1 MDSSLIQASELRNQF
16 NGLFMLQEAR
26 APKPDGVIPL
36 GMTVSNPPTQSE
48 VQGVADKLDEL
59 INALNS

>member
-1 MDSSLIQASELRNQF
+1 
-16 NGLFMLQEAR
+16 MLTEAR